1 MPAFTNI
8 TIGQRLAVGFCIV
21 LLCAMALL
29 GLGLWRMSQMQA
41 LTDSIVDDEAA
52 SLNDATAMRE
62 NGSAL
67 ALILRKISAPTDV
80 AELAQ
85 ERIKFTATLAGYR
98 AAVEGLQQR
107 SATPEGRQLLEQ
119 VLARQGVVV
128 PLAEQIERYA
138 VAGNFFDAALK
149 LKALTAPHEQW
160 MAALTALAG
169 HQRVAMKEA
178 AAASRQHYRAARL
191 GMWSLGGLAL
201 ALGAAIAWHTTRTIT
216 VPLGNAGRIA
226 GAIATGDLSQEIG
239 PAGHDEAGALVR
251 SLHTMQTQLIGAV
264 RQIQDGAG
272 NIAMAAREIATG
284 NADLSARTEMQAG
297 SLEHTAS
304 AMHTLTDTVRQNA
317 GHARQANELVEE
329 AAGVAARG
337 GQVMDQVI
345 ATMGAIQDSARRIA
359 DITGV
364 IDAIAFQT
372 NILALNAAVEA
383 ARAGEQGRG
392 FAVVASEV
400 RNLAQR
406 SAAAA
411 KEIKVLIGDSVARV
425 DSGGR
430 LVDDAGQTMARIVT
444 SVQAVAAIMAD
455 IAAASESQSTGLQ
468 EINRAVT
475 RMDDMTQ
482 QNAALV
488 EQAAA
493 AADSLQHQA
502 QRLEQAVGIFTLS
515 PDKKYSST
523 QARLALP

>member
-1 MPAFTNI
+1 MPTITNI
-8 TIGQRLAVGFCIV
+8 KIGQRLALGFCIV
-21 LLCAMALL
+21 LLCALALL

-41 LTDSIVDDEAA
+41 LTDSIVDDKAA
-52 SLNDATAMRE
+52 SLDDATRMRE

-67 ALILRKISAPTDV
+67 ALILRKVSAPTDT

-85 ERIKFTATLAGYR
+85 ESRHLA
-98 AAVEGLQQR
+98 AALASYGDAVQGLRQR
-107 SATPEGRQLLEQ
+107 SATPQGRQLLEQ
-119 VLARQGVVV
+119 VLARQSAVM
-128 PLAEQIERYA
+128 PLVEQIQGHA
-138 VAGNFFDAALK
+138 ADGNFFDAALK
-149 LKALTAPHEQW
+149 LKALAGPHDKW
-160 MAALTALAG
+160 MAALVVLAD
-169 HQRVAMKEA
+169 HQRTAMKEA
-178 AAASRQHYRAARL
+178 AAASRRHYQAAVL

-216 VPLGNAGRIA
+216 IPLGKAGRIA
-226 GAIATGDLSQEIG
+226 GVIATGDLSQEIG
-239 PAGHDEAGALVR
+239 PAANDEAGALVR
-251 SLHTMQTQLIGAV
+251 SLHTMQKQLIGAV

-272 NIAMAAREIATG
+272 NIGMAAREIATG

-304 AMHTLTDTVRQNA
+304 AMHALTDTVRQNA
-317 GHARQANELVEE
+317 GHARQANELVDD
-329 AAGVAARG
+329 AARVAARG
-337 GQVMDQVI
+337 GQVMQQVI

-411 KEIKVLIGDSVARV
+411 REIKALIGDSVARV
-425 DSGGR
+425 DGGSK
-430 LVDDAGQTMARIVT
+430 LVDDAGQTMARIVA

-455 IAAASESQSTGLQ
+455 IASASESQSAGLQ
-468 EINRAVT
+468 EINHAVT

-493 AADSLQHQA
+493 AAASLQHQA
-502 QRLEQAVGIFTLS
+502 QRLEQAVGMFTLAPGS
-515 PDKKYSST
+515 AYPST
-523 QARLALP
+523 HARLALP